1 MNILKKALSTAV
13 IFSLASIAHAKT
25 YTYDLANVMSAPG
38 PVMYPGLDLN
48 RAKSAILTVNRNPG
62 ETPEI
67 RSLEITFPNAG
78 KFRTGV
84 FKRLEDGR
92 YRAIVSN
99 AWVFKE
105 VIVQLEGNPELFA
118 NSPAFISVLVS
129 ETTSNLNPEAMNQG
143 SRLFDV
149 QGIVRDITNMATV
162 DTAAVMLDGKRVS
175 LNLKD
180 RVGVSATDG
189 QQGFILDTQW
199 MGRGQKLI
207 YIPAPFGPSEWD
219 RLDPIGIILEGST
232 TDPTI
237 QVRFKDNGSEQKSP
251 PILLRA
257 LMQQNFPSNP

>member
-1 MNILKKALSTAV
+1 
-13 IFSLASIAHAKT
+13 
-25 YTYDLANVMSAPG
+25 
-38 PVMYPGLDLN
+38 
-48 RAKSAILTVNRNPG
+48 
-62 ETPEI
+62 
-67 RSLEITFPNAG
+67 
-78 KFRTGV
+78 
-84 FKRLEDGR
+84 
-92 YRAIVSN
+92 
-99 AWVFKE
+99 
-105 VIVQLEGNPELFA
+105 
-118 NSPAFISVLVS
+118 
-129 ETTSNLNPEAMNQG
+129 
-143 SRLFDV
+143 
-149 QGIVRDITNMATV
+149 ITNMATV

>member
-1 MNILKKALSTAV
+1 MNIVKKALSAAV
-13 IFSLASIAHAKT
+13 IFSLASIAQAKT
-25 YTYDLANVMSAPG
+25 YTYELANVMSAPG

-48 RAKSAILTVNRNPG
+48 RAKSAVFTVSRNQG

-78 KFRTGV
+78 KLRTGA

-92 YRAIVSN
+92 YRALVSG

-105 VIVQLEGNPELFA
+105 VIVQFEGNPDILI
-118 NSPAFISVLVS
+118 NSPAYISVLVS
-129 ETTSNLNPEAMNQG
+129 EISSLLNPEAMNQG

-149 QGIVRDITNMATV
+149 QGTVRDITNMATV
-162 DTAAVMLDGKRVS
+162 DTAAIMLDGKRVS

-207 YIPAPFGPSEWD
+207 YIPAPFGPNEWD
-219 RLDPIGIILEGST
+219 RLDPIAIVLEGPT
-232 TDPTI
+232 ADPTI
-237 QVRFKDNGSEQKSP
+237 RVRFKDNGNEQMSP
-251 PILLRA
+251 PMPLRVI
-257 LMQQNFPSNP
+257 MQENFPSNP

>member
-1 MNILKKALSTAV
+1 MNIVKKALSAAV
-13 IFSLASIAHAKT
+13 IFSLASIAQAKT

-48 RAKSAILTVNRNPG
+48 RVKSAILTVNRNPG

-78 KFRTGV
+78 KLRTGV
-84 FKRLEDGR
+84 FKRLDDGR

-105 VIVQLEGNPELFA
+105 IIVQLEGNPELFT

-162 DTAAVMLDGKRVS
+162 DTAAIMLDGKRLS

-180 RVGVSATDG
+180 RLGVSATNG
-189 QQGFILDTQW
+189 QQGFILDAQW

-207 YIPAPFGPSEWD
+207 YIPGPFGPNEWD
-219 RLDPIGIILEGST
+219 RIDPIAIVLEGPT

-237 QVRFKDNGSEQKSP
+237 HVRFKDNGNEQMSP
-251 PILLRA
+251 AIPLRVI
-257 LMQQNFPSNP
+257 MQENFPSNP